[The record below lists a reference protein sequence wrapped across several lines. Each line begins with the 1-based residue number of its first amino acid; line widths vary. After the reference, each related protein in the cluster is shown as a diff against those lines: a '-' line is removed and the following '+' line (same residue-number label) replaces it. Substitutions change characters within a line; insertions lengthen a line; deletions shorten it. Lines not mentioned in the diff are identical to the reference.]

1 MNQCPRRMG
10 LDIQHSMPHEDG
22 NTRIPTN
29 TVDNRQNPSEYN
41 THPDTVPRNMGDLTP
56 GSLVRVRLVIGPLIW
71 LVSAEPHDG
80 VDMVHVGFHAA
91 VKWLSGVPAFPELI
105 YGGDGGGV

>member
-1 MNQCPRRMG
+1 MG

-29 TVDNRQNPSEYN
+29 TVDKWQDPSEYN

-71 LVSAEPHDG
+71 LVSTEPHDG
-80 VDMVHVGFHAA
+80 EDMVHVGFHAA
-91 VKWLSGVPAFPELI
+91 VKWLSGIPVFPELVH
-105 YGGDGGGV
+105 GGDGGGM